1 MRCPICRGALPTEH
15 DSPGTGWNEDCD
27 NCVKHWRTYM
37 REVKQKMYDVTI
49 TEIRTYV
56 VQGDGTSKF
65 EAEQDAIARFHRLN
79 KSGELICD
87 SITRPKVVDVRL
99 S

>member
-1 MRCPICRGALPTEH
+1 MRHLQ
-15 DSPGTGWNEDCD
+15 
-27 NCVKHWRTYM
+27 
-37 REVKQKMYDVTI
+37 QKMYDVTI

-65 EAEQDAIARFHRLN
+65 EAEQDAVERFHRLN
-79 KSGELICD
+79 KSGELMCD
-87 SITRPKVVDVRL
+87 SVTKPKVVDIRL